1 MNQNERDREFLDF
14 LKSHTRGDI
23 ELYLLKMVREL
34 SEKVNQLSKE
44 INELKNS

>member
-1 MNQNERDREFLDF
+1 MNQNEQDREFLNF

-34 SEKVNQLSKE
+34 SQQVEQLKQRLNQIE
-44 INELKNS
+44 NN